1 MLPKDKE
8 MDPININYFGEKF
21 NQLQTSHPEP
31 IISSIR
37 KGGFETFNKAGLPS
51 FKNEE
56 WKYTKISNL
65 FNKEYHL
72 SADELKAEV
81 IVSDVD
87 AIRLPG
93 FENANELVFVNGR
106 FAPELSTIRSS
117 QKELVVLP
125 LEEAAKGNYKQLVEQ
140 HLNKSSLFI
149 KDGIHA
155 LNTSFIYGG
164 VFIYANKSEV
174 PEHPVYLYHIS
185 DARDNHTLSQPRSL
199 IFVEQSAKLQLVESY
214 TTIGSMDSFTNE
226 VIEIVVDTNA
236 ILEYY
241 KIQND
246 VINASQVGTTHI
258 RQIGKSFVHAL
269 TVSLNG
275 GIIRNNTDIIM
286 EAAGNEAHMYG
297 LYLLKGRTH
306 VDNHTLVDNTKPNC
320 FSNEFYKGIIDEYAT
335 GVFSGKIFVRPDA
348 QKTNAYQSNKN
359 ILLSDNAT
367 VNTKPQLEIFADDV
381 KCSHGCTVGQLDEEA
396 LYYLRTRGISKEHA
410 QSMLLHAFAEDIV
423 EQIKIEAL
431 RKHVEELITERLS
444 VNES

>member
-1 MLPKDKE
+1 

-21 NQLQTSHPEP
+21 NQLQSSDPEP

-72 SADELKAEV
+72 SAGKLKAE
-81 IVSDVD
+81 ITVSDVD

-117 QKELVVLP
+117 EKELVVLP

-164 VFIYANKSEV
+164 IFIYANKSQV

-199 IFVEQSAKLQLVESY
+199 VFVEQSAKLQLVESY

-410 QSMLLHAFAEDIV
+410 QSMLLHAFAADIM

>member
-1 MLPKDKE
+1 

-21 NQLQTSHPEP
+21 NQLQSSDPEP

>member
-1 MLPKDKE
+1 

-21 NQLQTSHPEP
+21 NQLQSSSPES
-31 IISSIR
+31 IISTIR
-37 KGGFETFNKAGLPS
+37 KGGFDTFSQAGLPS

-56 WKYTKISNL
+56 WRYTRISSL

-72 SADELKAEV
+72 SAELQPRISIKD
-81 IVSDVD
+81 ID
-87 AIRLPG
+87 AIRLPD
-93 FENANELVFVNGR
+93 FENANELVFVNGK
-106 FAPELSTIRSS
+106 FTPGLSTIRSS
-117 QKELVVLP
+117 EKELVILP
-125 LEEAAKGNYKQLVEQ
+125 LEEAAKGKYQQLVEQ

-164 VFIYANKSEV
+164 IFIHANKSQAV
-174 PEHPVYLYHIS
+174 EHPVYLYHIS

-199 IFVEQSAKLQLVESY
+199 IFIEQSAKLQLVESY

-226 VIEIVVDTNA
+226 VIEIIVDTNA

-246 VINASQVGTTHI
+246 IISASQVGTTHI
-258 RQIGKSFVHAL
+258 RQIGKSFVHAF

-275 GIIRNNTDIIM
+275 GMIRNNMDIIM

-320 FSNEFYKGIIDEYAT
+320 FSNEFYKGIVDEYAT

-359 ILLSDNAT
+359 ILLSDMAT

-396 LYYLRTRGISKEHA
+396 LYYLRTRGIPKELA
-410 QSMLLHAFAEDIV
+410 QSMLLQAFASDIV
-423 EQIKIEAL
+423 EQIKIEPL
-431 RKHVEELITERLS
+431 RKHVEELIKGRLA
-444 VNES
+444 VE